1 MSNPVLRDTLKLGQ
15 SVWLDFIS
23 RDLMDS
29 GKLDQ
34 LISDGVR
41 GMTSNP
47 TIFENAIAKSTA
59 YDGDIQLGLQRQWT
73 ADRIFEHLAVAD
85 VTRAA
90 DKLRPVYD
98 ESHGADGF
106 VSIEVS
112 PGLAHDAEGT
122 LIEARRL
129 WQSVNRPNVMIKVPG
144 TKEGLPAIRTLLAE
158 GLNINITLMF
168 SLEQYVAVLEAYL
181 SALED
186 RVHQGLDISRIGS
199 VASFFVSRVD
209 SVADK
214 QLEAAGHKELLAKA
228 AIANACLAYKHYLEQ
243 SATDRWKALKAKGAR
258 VQRLLWASTSTK
270 NPVYSDV
277 LYVEELVAEDTV
289 NTIPTATLE
298 AWMDHGKP
306 APLLMKNLATAEKI
320 FAELAAAGININKIT
335 NDLIQDGVEKFA
347 VSYHQLI
354 QAIETKLNLASNR

>member
-1 MSNPVLRDTLKLGQ
+1 MSQPILQETLRLGQ

-47 TIFENAIAKSTA
+47 TIFEGAISKSSS
-59 YDGDIQLGLQRQWT
+59 YDSDIRLGVERKWT
-73 ADRIFEHLAVAD
+73 ADQVFEHLAVTD
-85 VTRAA
+85 VARAA

-98 ESHGADGF
+98 QSKGADGY

-112 PGLAHDAEGT
+112 PALAHDTEGS

-129 WQSVNRPNVMIKVPG
+129 WNSVNRPNVMIKIPG
-144 TKEGLPAIRTLLAE
+144 TTEGMPAIRLLLAE

-168 SLEQYVAVLEAYL
+168 SLAQYVDVLETYL
-181 SALED
+181 AALEE
-186 RVHQGLDISRIGS
+186 RAAKGLDISRVSS

-214 QLEAAGHKELLAKA
+214 QLEASGHKELLAKA
-228 AIANACLAYKHYLEQ
+228 AIANACLAYKHYLQ
-243 SATDRWKALKAKGAR
+243 VSATDRWEKLLAKGAR

-277 LYVEELVAEDTV
+277 MYVTELVAANTV
-289 NTIPTATLE
+289 NTIPMNTLE

-306 APLLMKNLATAEKI
+306 EPRLLKNLEAAAGI
-320 FAELAAAGININKIT
+320 FAGLAAAGVNVDKIT
-335 NDLIQDGVEKFA
+335 DDLIEDGVVKFA
-347 VSYHQLI
+347 VSYNQLI
-354 QAIETKLNLASNR
+354 AAIDTKLKAAK